1 VGEGWGRALDRTCP
15 EPTNTIVI
23 VSVVYGQGLSQNLL
37 SFFSYTHFT
46 SIYPATLSSF
56 LFSCSLQLH
65 NVILNFGS
73 SFPFLLLLILFN
85 MPIINRLIYAKWN
98 QVLVLIGQYTSLLI
112 VPDVFIFKKTF
123 TKNSANLAHGLK

>member
-1 VGEGWGRALDRTCP
+1 
-15 EPTNTIVI
+15 
-23 VSVVYGQGLSQNLL
+23 
-37 SFFSYTHFT
+37 
-46 SIYPATLSSF
+46 
-56 LFSCSLQLH
+56 
-65 NVILNFGS
+65 
-73 SFPFLLLLILFN
+73 